1 MRAVFL
7 LGTGTGAP
15 VPLRAPVL
23 DFRVP
28 VNWAPVPAKLVKNFT
43 RAPVCK
49 NRAVAGSAAVG
60 HGAAEITGAP
70 N

>member
-15 VPLRAPVL
+15 VPLRALVL
-23 DFRVP
+23 DFRVLGTCI
-28 VNWAPVPAKLVKNFT
+28 PVPSARLKKFQGV
-43 RAPVCK
+43 PVYK
-49 NRAVAGSAAVG
+49 NRAVAMSAAVG